1 MAVAFVDAMLPGSNL
16 RPIDKPVGRGSLVS
30 FNYIFHKP
38 GHDPN
43 PVVLITDIWP
53 NYIRGINLNYLTF
66 PTIKNLVFP
75 SPNQTV
81 CDNPVFTY
89 QYIKGNDYITSAF
102 RQYKRNGVQ
111 RLRKLDCAFIV
122 KALGLTRSFDPNE
135 IEAIRRSVREQIR
148 QLVNQRAAPTGEMTV

>member
-16 RPIDKPVGRGSLVS
+16 RPIVKPVGRGSLVS

-75 SPNQTV
+75 SPIQTV

>member
-1 MAVAFVDAMLPGSNL
+1 MAVPFVEAILPGSLNKT
-16 RPIDKPVGRGSLVS
+16 PIKPVGRGSLVT
-30 FNYIFHKP
+30 FNYVFHKP

-66 PTIKNLVFP
+66 PTIKKMVFP
-75 SPNQTV
+75 APNQTA
-81 CDNPVFTY
+81 CDNPNFTY
-89 QYIKGNDYITSAF
+89 QLIKGDQYIVSAF

-111 RLRKLDCAFIV
+111 RLKKLDCAFIV

-148 QLVNQRAAPTGEMTV
+148 QLANQRAAPTGEMTV